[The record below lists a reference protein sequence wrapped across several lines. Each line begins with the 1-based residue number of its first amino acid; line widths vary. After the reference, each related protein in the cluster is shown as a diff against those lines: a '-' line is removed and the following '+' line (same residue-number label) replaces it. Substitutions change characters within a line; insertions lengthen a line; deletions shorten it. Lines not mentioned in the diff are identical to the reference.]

1 MPDSV
6 PLPGYRWFR
15 AFRNAPVRLGIYI
28 GLALSIVFSIWLIIA
43 NRFPVLEP
51 FALERN
57 VAGASLMMFLA
68 VIPILRF
75 LRSPRSLLLSGFIC
89 WSMLGFVYRIFC
101 LFFSALYDW
110 HSTTQVL
117 MIGFVMYLI
126 TATLSWVVG
135 AIHRVRQSQPEPSAH
150 RVRNHLS

>member
-1 MPDSV
+1 MSDSV
-6 PLPGYRWFR
+6 PLPGYRHFR

-28 GLALSIVFSIWLIIA
+28 GLALSIVFSSWLVIA
-43 NRFPVLEP
+43 NRVPVLEP

-57 VAGASLMMFLA
+57 VAGASLIVFLA
-68 VIPILRF
+68 VVPILRF

-89 WSMLGFVYRIFC
+89 WTMLGFVYRVLC
-101 LFFSALYDW
+101 LFFSSLYDW

-117 MIGFVMYLI
+117 MVGFVMYLI

-135 AIHRVRQSQPEPSAH
+135 AIHRVRHSVPEPSAD
-150 RVRNHLS
+150 RVRDHVS